1 MKLLTRL
8 KILLLSSISEDRL
21 IFELKKEN
29 DSLKLDVKYLN
40 LTVEQLKMK
49 IQELKNGFNFKF
61 YDSNLQEK
69 IMEYLSEAK
78 EEVNIAVAW
87 FTSDCLI
94 EKIQELKNRGIKINV
109 IISSDKSNIK
119 KQSKLI
125 EASNT
130 FKIIDI
136 SKRKGRSSRN
146 IMHNKYC
153 VIDNYTVID
162 GSYNWS
168 NNARYNE
175 EHIIVVQSKLVADM
189 YKANFYRVID
199 GENCENNIISLVS

>member
-29 DSLKLDVKYLN
+29 DRLKLDVKYLN

-87 FTSDCLI
+87 FTSDRLI

-125 EASNT
+125 EASNI